1 MAIFNDVL
9 VKTYNYLKS
18 QSFLLGSSHAN
29 SLKISNALIEQQ
41 PLFLK
46 ELSNGITSDMSVN
59 GSVTPVDF
67 FVQPPVDEVWYI
79 AKWMLYLQ
87 DGKGFDITTWG
98 SNGALTNGLDLK
110 VEVNGVTV
118 NQLDFPV
125 KHNGDIARIAY
136 DMQLHEF
143 GNGDDILTAQWSF
156 TEMGQ
161 FLRLDGATNDKLI
174 VTVQDD
180 LTGITTQHIH
190 IQGFKA

>member
-18 QSFLLGSSHAN
+18 QSFLLGSSHVN

-67 FVQPPVDEVWYI
+67 FVQPPVGEIWYI
-79 AKWMLYLQ
+79 SNWMLYLQ
-87 DGKGFDITTWG
+87 DAKGFDITTWG
-98 SNGALTNGLDLK
+98 SNGALTNGLGLK
-110 VEVNGVTV
+110 VEVDGNVV

-125 KHNGDIARIAY
+125 KTNGDVARIAY
-136 DMQLHEF
+136 NMQLYAF
-143 GNGDDILTAQWSF
+143 GNGDDVLTAKWSF
-156 TEMGQ
+156 KDMGQ
-161 FLRLDGATNDKLI
+161 LLRLNGATNDKLI
-174 VTVQDD
+174 VTINDD
-180 LTGITTQHIH
+180 LTGISNQYIH
-190 IQGFKA
+190 VQGFKV